1 LRDARPGYNRPVITD
16 PPPRGAKRRA
26 EYVKSDGITRLT
38 LPAPDA
44 TRAATQQLALAMAD
58 GQKPPVRSACLA
70 LLGELA
76 RFYEVP
82 VPELKILGVRPH
94 VVTAGVCT
102 YQLFGD
108 YTPALQRIRVWM
120 RTAMRGQV
128 SSPKALLNTLLHE
141 FCHHLDATR
150 LGCPDSPHTRGFYTR
165 VDHLY
170 HFALATP
177 VEARRPLYWIKRG
190 TRWQIDWQRSRTRAT
205 IPSPR
210 RAPTSDASDSKSGAV
225 TRAQRNI
232 LPLE

>member
-1 LRDARPGYNRPVITD
+1 MITD

-26 EYVKSDGITRLT
+26 EFTKSEGITRIP
-38 LPAPDA
+38 LPAPEP
-44 TRAATQQLALAMAD
+44 TRAATQQLALAMTS
-58 GQKPPVRSACLA
+58 GEKTPVRSACLA

-76 RFYEVP
+76 RFYQVP
-82 VPELKILGVRPH
+82 VPEVKVLGVRPH

-120 RTAMRGQV
+120 RTAIRGQV

-150 LGCPDSPHTRGFYTR
+150 LACPDSPHTRGFYAR

-177 VEARRPLYWIKRG
+177 EQARRPLYWIKRG
-190 TRWQIDWQRSRTRAT
+190 TRWQIDWQRSRTRAALPRAAQA
-205 IPSPR
+205 PSNGEDQLSS
-210 RAPTSDASDSKSGAV
+210 PTRGSNAEE
-225 TRAQRNI
+225 I
-232 LPLE
+232 

>member
-1 LRDARPGYNRPVITD
+1 MITD

-26 EYVKSDGITRLT
+26 EFARSEGITRIT
-38 LPAPDA
+38 LPAPEA
-44 TRAATQQLALAMAD
+44 TRAATRQLTAAMAD
-58 GQKPPVRSACLA
+58 GDKAPVRAACLA

-76 RFYEVP
+76 RFYQVPIPEVK
-82 VPELKILGVRPH
+82 VLGVRPH
-94 VVTAGVCT
+94 RVTAGICT

-150 LGCPDSPHTRGFYTR
+150 LAYPDSPHTRGFYAR

-177 VEARRPLYWIKRG
+177 DQARRPLHWIKHG
-190 TRWQIDWQRSRTRAT
+190 TRWQIDWQRSRTRIVSIPASSAT
-205 IPSPR
+205 PQN
-210 RAPTSDASDSKSGAV
+210 DAGDPHGTSGARKPGGS
-225 TRAQRNI
+225 TESEPARRSD
-232 LPLE
+232 

>member
-1 LRDARPGYNRPVITD
+1 MITD

-26 EYVKSDGITRLT
+26 EFAKSEGITRIT
-38 LPAPDA
+38 LPAPEA
-44 TRAATQQLALAMAD
+44 TRAATRQLSVAMVGGDKA
-58 GQKPPVRSACLA
+58 PVRAACVA

-76 RFYEVP
+76 RFYQVP
-82 VPELKILGVRPH
+82 VPEVKVLGVRPH
-94 VVTAGVCT
+94 RVTAGVCT

-150 LGCPDSPHTRGFYTR
+150 LGCPDSPHTRGFYAR

-170 HFALATP
+170 HFALATSDQ
-177 VEARRPLYWIKRG
+177 ARRPLHWIKRG
-190 TRWQIDWQRSRTRAT
+190 TRWQIDWQRSRTRT
-205 IPSPR
+205 VSVRSSGP
-210 RAPTSDASDSKSGAV
+210 APLNDAGDPKPNQGD
-225 TRAQRNI
+225 QRL